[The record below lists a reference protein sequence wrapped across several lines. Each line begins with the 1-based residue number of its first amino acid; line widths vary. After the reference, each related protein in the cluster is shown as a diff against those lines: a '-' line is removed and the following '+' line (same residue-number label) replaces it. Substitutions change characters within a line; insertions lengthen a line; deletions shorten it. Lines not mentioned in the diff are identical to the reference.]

1 MMEDDLGFENNS
13 NLKDRRISLIISS
26 SRETKEIKSSE
37 RNTNRY
43 SCLLIVFILNK
54 NLLSQNPKYEYKWFT
69 SE

>member
-1 MMEDDLGFENNS
+1 MEDDLCNENNQ

-26 SRETKEIKSSE
+26 SRDAKEIKSAE

-54 NLLSQNPKYEYKWFT
+54 IFSKLKPKV
-69 SE
+69 